1 MIKSDEY
8 IEYLAQSFVTYLS
21 TPLEERKKA
30 KENRKVREPWTT
42 RWFGMLPMSVGLL
55 VKSKQEDEAETPN

>member
-21 TPLEERKKA
+21 TPREERKKA
-30 KENRKVREPWTT
+30 KENRKPREHWTT
-42 RWFGMLPMSVGLL
+42 RWFGMLPMSVGLM
-55 VKSKQEDEAETPN
+55 VKPKQEDEAESHS